1 MSVGGGGGGGGG
13 VSVIDAFSALL
24 EEKLKYG
31 PGEVDMVAMRHDII
45 VAHGGGVGEEERHH
59 HLTSSLLVY
68 GNERDSAMALTVGKT
83 AAVATD
89 LVLQGELQKAKILGV
104 LAPTLPAIY
113 LPMLDR
119 LAEDGLVFEEH
130 CQVVVPEKKEKQKD
144 EGREDVF
151 LE

>member
-1 MSVGGGGGGGGG
+1 M
-13 VSVIDAFSALL
+13 
-24 EEKLKYG
+24 
-31 PGEVDMVAMRHDII
+31 
-45 VAHGGGVGEEERHH
+45 GEEERHH

>member
-1 MSVGGGGGGGGG
+1 MIVLDG
-13 VSVIDAFSALL
+13 FSALL

-45 VAHGGGVGEEERHH
+45 VAHGGGVGEVERHH
-59 HLTSSLLVY
+59 HHTSSLLVY

-119 LAEDGLVFEEH
+119 LAEEGLVFEEH
-130 CQVVVPEKKEKQKD
+130 CQVVTPEKEKQKD